1 MEFKLDEQFYK
12 ISELAL
18 QVDKIITEAK
28 KAGIINDS
36 DEKNGFSFS
45 EIWELSAIAYL
56 ASTKG
61 DTNHGI

>member
-28 KAGIINDS
+28 KAGILND
-36 DEKNGFSFS
+36 ENGFSFS

>member
-1 MEFKLDEQFYK
+1 MEFKLDEQFCK

-18 QVDKIITEAK
+18 HVDKIITEAE
-28 KAGIINDS
+28 KAGILNDEN
-36 DEKNGFSFS
+36 DFSFS

-61 DTNHGI
+61 DANHGI